1 MVDHVNLSELE
12 HLTSETISA
21 AELDKLR
28 CLLPPSLAGLSL
40 SQLDIILEAIEYI
53 KNLQGTLSKY

>member
-1 MVDHVNLSELE
+1 MVDHVSLSELE

-28 CLLPPSLAGLSL
+28 SLLPPSLASLSL